1 MHENDREMIAT
12 RNELG
17 LLSSGFTDC
26 HSICGSQI

>member
-17 LLSSGFTDC
+17 LLSSAFTDC